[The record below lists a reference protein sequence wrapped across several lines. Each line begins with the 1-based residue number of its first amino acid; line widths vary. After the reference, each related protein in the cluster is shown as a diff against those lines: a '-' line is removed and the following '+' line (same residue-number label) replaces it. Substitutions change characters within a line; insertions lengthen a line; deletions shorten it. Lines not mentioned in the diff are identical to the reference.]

1 LRALGKGNCG
11 ENLLKLIPGI
21 TVKSFDRGCSGM
33 AGTWGLMAAN
43 FRRSLRIGWPLIQE
57 MRKGEYDVG
66 ATECSTCKMQMEQGT
81 WRPTIHPLKLLAY
94 AYGLMPEIE
103 QLIRTRGANLVIT

>member
-1 LRALGKGNCG
+1 
-11 ENLLKLIPGI
+11 
-21 TVKSFDRGCSGM
+21 M

-43 FRRSLRIGWPLIQE
+43 FRNSVRVGWPLIQE
-57 MRKGEYDVG
+57 MRQGRFDWA

-81 WRPTIHPLKLLAY
+81 SRPTIHPLKLLAY

-103 QLIRTRGANLVIT
+103 QLIVSRSGELQVT